1 VRREIKKQGT
11 REVRVNRHIK
21 AREVRVID
29 PDGNQL
35 GIMPLDEAL
44 NSALEMDL
52 DLVEVATKSDP
63 PVCRIMDYGKFKYQQ
78 SKKSQESRKKQ
89 VVIHLKE
96 IKLRPKTDEHDFQ
109 FKIRHMERFLKEG
122 NKVKVSMIFRGREIM
137 HPDIGE
143 KILQRVIEFTKE
155 LGIVE
160 QAPKKEGRAMNMIL
174 KYQQSKKSQESRKKQ
189 VVIHLKE
196 IKLRPKTDEH
206 DFQFKVRHM
215 ERFLKEGNKVKVSMI
230 FRGREIMHPDI
241 GEKILQRV
249 IEFTKELGIVEQ
261 APKKEGRAMN
271 MILAPIQS
279 TKGRTSVD

>member
-11 REVRVNRHIK
+11 REVRVNRRIK

-109 FKIRHMERFLKEG
+109 FK
-122 NKVKVSMIFRGREIM
+122 
-137 HPDIGE
+137 
-143 KILQRVIEFTKE
+143 
-155 LGIVE
+155 
-160 QAPKKEGRAMNMIL
+160 
-174 KYQQSKKSQESRKKQ
+174 
-189 VVIHLKE
+189 
-196 IKLRPKTDEH
+196 
-206 DFQFKVRHM
+206 VRHM

-230 FRGREIMHPDI
+230 FKGREIMHPDI